1 MTTHLQEGQSLG
13 DTMAHKV
20 VLARGGV
27 LGANTGIGGAHHT
40 LHQSLRS
47 GKVAGWGLQG
57 VEEYDL
63 GPNPSRLQR
72 LYHRWFKH
80 PRQIQSIASSKL
92 DVDLIHIT
100 DQEQAHL
107 VPKKSN
113 IPVVVTV
120 HDLFHLFPEQRFIGS
135 TKVDVG
141 DARPSLVRRRDL
153 SKLKKGLAR
162 ADLLLCDSYATLDA
176 CKKYF
181 PTVKSL
187 WLPLG
192 LDLEAFLPNHQ
203 SNSAMLEPAIGLEK
217 SCHLLIV
224 GSHDARKRM
233 DFLMSVLGS
242 LDEEMKA
249 NCTIHHVGQSNSPTG
264 EDSIEELAKTHDVKN
279 FIGHGGDLSHQA
291 LMELRHSAEAL
302 LFPSISEGFGYPPL
316 EAMATGTPVL
326 CADMPSHNEL
336 MPDGTSLPP
345 DDAMAWLAAIGE
357 VHTRWSKRS
366 SSDTSHVLPT
376 PDLSLIEHA
385 QSYSLEA
392 YCERTSEAYS
402 SLL

>member
-1 MTTHLQEGQSLG
+1 MTTHLQEGQTLG
-13 DTMAHKV
+13 VSMAHKV

-27 LGANTGIGGAHHT
+27 LGANTGIGGAHHA
-40 LHQSLRS
+40 LHQTLSSR
-47 GKVAGWGLQG
+47 KVTGWELHG

-63 GPNPSRLQR
+63 GSNPSGLRR

-80 PRQIQSIASSKL
+80 PRRVQSLSTRPQGA
-92 DVDLIHIT
+92 DLIHIT

-107 VPKKSN
+107 VPKRSS

-120 HDLFHLFPEQRFIGS
+120 HDLFHLFPEQRLIGS

-141 DARPSLVRRRDL
+141 NRNPSLIRRRDL
-153 SKLKKGLAR
+153 SKLRQGLAR
-162 ADLLLCDSYATLDA
+162 ADLLLCDSYATLEA
-176 CKKYF
+176 CKKHF

-192 LDLEAFLPNHQ
+192 LDLEAFSPPHTK
-203 SNSAMLEPAIGLEK
+203 SATLQPAIGLEK

-224 GSHDARKRM
+224 GSHDPRKRM
-233 DFLMSVLGS
+233 AFIMSVLGGMN
-242 LDEEMKA
+242 EEMKA
-249 NCTIHHVGQSNSPTG
+249 HCTIHHVGQSISHAG
-264 EDSIEELAKTHDVKN
+264 EDSVEDLARTHGVKN
-279 FIGHGGDLSHQA
+279 FIAHGGNLSNQA

-336 MPDGTSLPP
+336 MPKGACLAPN
-345 DDAMAWLAAIGE
+345 DATAWQAAIAE
-357 VHTRWSKRS
+357 VHAQWLQRS
-366 SSDTSHVLPT
+366 SSDDSHVWPT
-376 PDLSLIEHA
+376 PDESLIKHA

-392 YCERTSEAYS
+392 YCQRTSEAYS